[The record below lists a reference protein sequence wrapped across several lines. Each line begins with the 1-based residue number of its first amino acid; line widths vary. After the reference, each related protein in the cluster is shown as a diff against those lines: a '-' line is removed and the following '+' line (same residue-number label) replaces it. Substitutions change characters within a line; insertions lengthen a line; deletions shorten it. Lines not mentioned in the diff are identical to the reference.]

1 MKTIYVF
8 GNPLVKKD
16 SLPLSMIGRLRSKF
30 SSLEFREFD
39 TTEDLEERD
48 LIIIDTIKGIK
59 NVELIEDIGKIITDK
74 VYSMHDF
81 DLGQTLKLMKKA
93 EMIDSVKILGIP
105 MGMDETKAFS
115 ELCILIEK
123 INK

>member
-16 SLPLSMIGRLRSKF
+16 SMPLGMIGRLRAKF
-30 SSLEFREFD
+30 PSIEFMEFD
-39 TTEDLEERD
+39 TTEDLDERN
-48 LIIIDTIKGIK
+48 LTIIDTIEGISK
-59 NVELIEDIGKIITDK
+59 VELIEDISKIITGK

-93 EMIDSVKILGIP
+93 EMIDSVRILGVP
-105 MGMDETKAFS
+105 MGMGEKEAFS
-115 ELCILIEK
+115 GVCKILEGM
-123 INK
+123 N